1 MARTALAIDDVALTG
16 LELSDVLVPAVA
28 DGHYFS
34 NSGDPILVVKNA
46 GASPVN
52 VTVQTPY
59 TRDGLALADL
69 VVAVAAGETIF
80 IGPFPSNTFDQVGAA
95 RGQVYVDLA
104 TATDMTIGVIR
115 P

>member
-1 MARTALAIDDVALTG
+1 MARTALSIDEITLTG
-16 LELSDVLVPAVA
+16 LELSDVLVAAGA
-28 DGHYFS
+28 DGHYFV

-69 VVAVAAGETIF
+69 VVAVAAGETVF
-80 IGPFPSNTFDQVGAA
+80 IGPFPSATFDQSGAA
-95 RGQVYVDLA
+95 RGQVYVDFA
-104 TATDMTIGVIR
+104 SVTNMSVGVIR
-115 P
+115 L